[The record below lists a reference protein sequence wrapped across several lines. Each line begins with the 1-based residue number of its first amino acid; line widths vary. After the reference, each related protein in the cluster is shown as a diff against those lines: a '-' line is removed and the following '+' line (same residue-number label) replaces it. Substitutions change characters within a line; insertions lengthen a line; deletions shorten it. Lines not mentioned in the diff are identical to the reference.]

1 MGACLEVLMK
11 RSIRVAGLLVLLA
24 AVSCVTIN
32 IYFPAEEVRSAA
44 DRIVNEVWGE
54 RARPEEPKPPLLEKP
69 PGNSMFFLL
78 QPRSA
83 YAQQDIDVSTPEIRA
98 IRTSLKE
105 RSGKLFPYFDAGN
118 VGVGRDGLLKVRTT
132 EGLDLKGRAEVQQLV
147 SAENADRRRLYK
159 EIARA
164 NGFPDKADEVQQ
176 IFADTWRD
184 KAGKGWYIEQ
194 SGGGWER
201 K

>member
-1 MGACLEVLMK
+1 MK

-132 EGLDLKGRAEVQQLV
+132 EVLDLKGKAEVQQLV

>member
-1 MGACLEVLMK
+1 MK

-54 RARPEEPKPPLLEKP
+54 RVRPEEPKPPLLKKD
-69 PGNSMFFLL
+69 PGSSMFFLL
-78 QPRSA
+78 QPRNA

>member
-1 MGACLEVLMK
+1 
-11 RSIRVAGLLVLLA
+11 
-24 AVSCVTIN
+24 
-32 IYFPAEEVRSAA
+32 
-44 DRIVNEVWGE
+44 VWE
-54 RARPEEPKPPLLEKP
+54 SPSSR
-69 PGNSMFFLL
+69 
-78 QPRSA
+78 
-83 YAQQDIDVSTPEIRA
+83 EIRTA
-98 IRTSLKE
+98 R
-105 RSGKLFPYFDAGN
+105 R
-118 VGVGRDGLLKVRTT
+118 KVRTT

-147 SAENADRRRLYK
+147 SAENEDRRRLYR

>member
-1 MGACLEVLMK
+1 MK

-147 SAENADRRRLYK
+147 SAENADRQRLYK

-194 SGGGWER
+194 SGGGWE
-201 K
+201 KK